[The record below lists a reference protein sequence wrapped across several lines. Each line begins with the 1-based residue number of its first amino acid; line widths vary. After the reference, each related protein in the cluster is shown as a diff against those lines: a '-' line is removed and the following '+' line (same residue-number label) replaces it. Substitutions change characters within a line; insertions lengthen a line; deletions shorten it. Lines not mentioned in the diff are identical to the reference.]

1 MTAIASSITL
11 SACSSAPQTD
21 HIPVYADF
29 ENNISYTF
37 DDTLKKTVVSGPVVV
52 DRNKKI
58 KYSILIDDKDLK
70 IKYDHTY
77 NAKENTKT
85 FFKVVDVAGKSYQI
99 EKGDLN
105 IVKCNGDSHLF
116 NDGSCKIQ
124 ETGIFTL
131 EKLPKY
137 KYQLVS
143 SDKLKGNLDFEPNI
157 DYLRAMNKAHKLY
170 TSDNIKDRVKVKINK
185 VNLEE
190 RTGEF
195 RKTKIEND
203 YRAKKG
209 LPLLETK
216 DATSKSS
223 SPAKPIKKWSKKDAH
238 KHKYKS
244 HYDNMTPEQKKEF
257 RERKEKFSKMSP
269 EQKKELREKFS
280 KMSPEQKKEFREKYK
295 AKKQNALAAKNK
307 STVAMPTLE
316 RFEKPIKIIEPL
328 KAKESLYE
336 VKKIK

>member
-1 MTAIASSITL
+1 MTAIASSLTL

-223 SPAKPIKKWSKKDAH
+223 SLVKPIKKWSKKDAH

-280 KMSPEQKKEFREKYK
+280 KMTPEQKKEFRKKYK